1 MAGLPRP
8 VDYFLDNLVVIGV
21 EIRDTVIG
29 ARDRGAEMAGKERES
44 AADTIYAIDAAIE
57 PVLTGYCERW
67 SAEVPIVLV
76 AEGLED
82 ENGQEG
88 ERRFGGSGEAVR
100 IIVDPIDGTRGLMY
114 DKRSAW
120 FLAGVAPDKGAGT
133 RLSDMVGAVMVEIP
147 TSKQGFADTL
157 RAARGQGAWG
167 TREDLRSSPRKPA
180 KQCVPLTP
188 RPSRAENI
196 DHGFATVSDFFPG
209 TKELAGKLAEKI
221 AEACVGKADVTRA
234 VVFEDQYISTG
245 GQLYELV
252 MGHDRFV
259 ADVRPLFYAIQGR
272 GGGAGAGLCVHP
284 YDCAAVLIAQ
294 EAGVEITDGLG
305 GPLDGPLDTTTGL
318 SWAGFANKRLRE
330 RIEPVM
336 TATLRAWLEGR
347 PL

>member
-1 MAGLPRP
+1 MARLPRP
-8 VDYFLDNLVVIGV
+8 VDYFVTNLQTMGV
-21 EIRDTVIG
+21 EVRDAVMG
-29 ARDRGAEMAGKERES
+29 ARARGAAMAGAERES
-44 AADTIYAIDAAIE
+44 SADTIYSIDAAIE
-57 PVLTGYCERW
+57 PVLTRYCERW
-67 SAEVPIVLV
+67 SAHVPIVLV

-82 ENGQEG
+82 EKGHEG
-88 ERRFGGSGEAVR
+88 ERQFGGSGEAVR

-120 FLAGVAPDKGAGT
+120 FLAGVAPDKGAET
-133 RLSDMVGAVMVEIP
+133 RLSDIVGAVMVEIP

-157 RAARGQGAWG
+157 WAVRGAGAQGV
-167 TREDLRSSPRKPA
+167 RESLYRVDGEGG
-180 KQCVPLTP
+180 KQSRPLEL
-188 RPSRAENI
+188 RPSRAGNI

-209 TKELAGKLAEKI
+209 PKELAGKLAERI

-259 ADVRPLFYAIQGR
+259 ADLRPLFYAIQGQA
-272 GGGAGAGLCVHP
+272 GGAGAGLCVHP
-284 YDCAAVLIAQ
+284 YDCAAVLIAE

-305 GPLDGPLDTTTGL
+305 GRLDGPLDTTTGL
-318 SWAGFANKRLRE
+318 SWAGFATKGLRE

-347 PL
+347 TL